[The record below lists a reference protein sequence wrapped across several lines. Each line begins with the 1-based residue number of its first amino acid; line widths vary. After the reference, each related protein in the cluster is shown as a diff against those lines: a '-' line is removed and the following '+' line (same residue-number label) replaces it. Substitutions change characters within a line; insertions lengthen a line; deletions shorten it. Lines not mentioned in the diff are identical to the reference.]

1 MKSDIRQH
9 RYGIIN
15 EYQDLFYAFIGS
27 SFDLGF
33 FYRTEE
39 MHINYALVRA
49 DSSAIYIVS
58 AGQQ

>member
-15 EYQDLFYAFIGS
+15 EYQDLSYAFIGS

-33 FYRTEE
+33 FLS
-39 MHINYALVRA
+39 NVRDA
-49 DSSAIYIVS
+49 R
-58 AGQQ
+58 